1 MEEITIILIAVGLS
15 MDAVAVAVS
24 FGITRKSINFSDA
37 TRVAFWFG
45 GFQALMPLL
54 GWLVGFT
61 LKELITSVDHWIAFF
76 LLAIIGARMIYESF
90 FGKEKDIPVN
100 SLNIGT
106 LLLLSIATSIDALVV
121 GISLA
126 LINVPIV
133 TPIIIIG
140 FVTFVLSHIG
150 VLIGK
155 KVGRFFARKVG
166 IVGGLILIAIGTKI
180 LLEHLGIIS

>member
-1 MEEITIILIAVGLS
+1 MELLSIILIAVGLS

-37 TRVAFWFG
+37 TTIAFWFG

-61 LKELITSVDHWIAFF
+61 LKELITDIDHWIAFF
-76 LLAIIGARMIYESF
+76 LLLIIGARMLYESF
-90 FGKEKDIPVN
+90 FGKEKDIPIN

-121 GISLA
+121 GMSLA
-126 LINVPIV
+126 LINVPII

-140 FVTFVLSHIG
+140 CVTFILSHIG
-150 VLIGK
+150 VFLGK
-155 KVGRFFARKVG
+155 KVGQFFARKVG
-166 IVGGLILIAIGTKI
+166 VVGGLILIAIGTKI